1 MYKYINKILVIL
13 SYVVNTFPPLLQ
25 NDLIDQDFENFLGEF
40 EDMDPNEAEFI
51 MNDQFIAN
59 YDENDDENWN

>member
-25 NDLIDQDFENFLGEF
+25 NDLIDQDFENFLEEF
-40 EDMDPNEAEFI
+40 ETMDPNEAEFI
-51 MNDQFIAN
+51 MNDRFIAN
-59 YDENDDENWN
+59 YDENDDQDWN